1 MKLGAP
7 LFERV
12 QAAARAVAEQL
23 DLETPSAAVVL
34 GSGLGGVADR
44 LTDARRVPY
53 ASLPGFPETTVAG
66 HPGRLVAGKIGG
78 NIGGTIGGTPGGP
91 GGAKTVLLLCGRVHG
106 YEGYPPSEVGFGVRV
121 VAALGVRTLIVSNA
135 AGAVDPAFAPG
146 EIVAISDHINLTSG
160 SPLTGPNDERLG
172 PRFVDMTD
180 AYDPKLRALA
190 QAAAPQAI
198 GRPLREAIYAG
209 MAGPA
214 YETPAEVRLLR
225 TLGAGLVGMST
236 VHEVIAARHAGLSVL
251 GLSLVANL
259 AAGVSPGPLRHE
271 DVTRA
276 AAAGTDALGRLVA
289 AVVAGLDAP

>member
-1 MKLGAP
+1 VKVTSSM
-7 LFERV
+7 FDRV
-12 QAAARAVAEQL
+12 QAAARAAAEALEVDAPEVAI
-23 DLETPSAAVVL
+23 VL

-44 LTDARRVPY
+44 LTHARAVPY

-66 HPGRLVAGKIGG
+66 HPGRLVGGKLAGRD
-78 NIGGTIGGTPGGP
+78 
-91 GGAKTVLLLCGRVHG
+91 VLLLCGRVHG
-106 YEGYPPSEVGFGVRV
+106 YEGYPASEVGFGVRV
-121 VAALGVRTLIVSNA
+121 VAAVGVRTLIVTNA
-135 AGAVDPAFAPG
+135 AGGVDPALQPG
-146 EIVAISDHINLTSG
+146 EIVAISDHINLTSA
-160 SPLTGPNDERLG
+160 SPLSGPNDERLG

-180 AYDPKLRALA
+180 AYDPALRVL
-190 QAAAPQAI
+190 AAAAALPAV

-236 VHEVIAARHAGLSVL
+236 VHEVITARHAGLAVL
-251 GLSLVANL
+251 GLSLVANP

-276 AAAGTDALGRLVA
+276 AAAGAEALGSLA
-289 AVVAGLDAP
+289 AGIVGGLPPA

>member
-7 LFERV
+7 LFDRV
-12 QAAARAVAEQL
+12 QAAARAAGEQL
-23 DLETPSAAVVL
+23 EIDSPTAAIVL

-44 LTDARRVPY
+44 LSDARRVAY
-53 ASLPGFPETTVAG
+53 ASLPCFPETTVAG
-66 HPGRLVAGKIGG
+66 HPGRLVAGKL
-78 NIGGTIGGTPGGP
+78 GGP
-91 GGAKTVLLLCGRVHG
+91 SGDKTVLLLCGRVHG

-135 AGAVDPAFAPG
+135 SGAVDPAFSPG

-160 SPLTGPNDERLG
+160 SPLTGANDERLG

-190 QAAAPQAI
+190 AAAAPRAI
-198 GRPLREAIYAG
+198 GRELREAIYAG
-209 MAGPA
+209 VAGPA

-236 VHEVIAARHAGLSVL
+236 VHEVIAARHAGMAVL

-259 AAGVSPGPLRHE
+259 AAGVSAGPLRHE

-289 AVVAGLDAP
+289 AVVAGLGEP

>member
-1 MKLGAP
+1 VKLGAS
-7 LFERV
+7 LFDRV

-23 DLETPSAAVVL
+23 RLDAPQVAVVL
-34 GSGLGGVADR
+34 GSGLGGVADG
-44 LTDARRVPY
+44 LTDAHPVPY

-66 HPGRLVAGKIGG
+66 HPGRLVAGKLGG
-78 NIGGTIGGTPGGP
+78 
-91 GGAKTVLLLCGRVHG
+91 KTALLLCGRVHG

-121 VAALGVRTLIVSNA
+121 VAALGVRTLIVTNA
-135 AGAVDPAFAPG
+135 SGAVDPALQTG
-146 EIVAISDHINLTSG
+146 EIVAISDHINLTSA

-172 PRFVDMTD
+172 PRFVDMTE
-180 AYDPKLRALA
+180 AYDPTLRALA
-190 QAAAPQAI
+190 MAVAPGAI

-236 VHEVIAARHAGLSVL
+236 VHEVITARHAGLRVL
-251 GLSLVANL
+251 GLSLVANP
-259 AAGVSPGPLRHE
+259 AAGVNPGPLRHE

-276 AAAGTDALGRLVA
+276 AAAGADALGRLVA
-289 AVVAGLDAP
+289 AIVAGLDPV

>member
-12 QAAARAVAEQL
+12 QAAARAVSEQL
-23 DLETPSAAVVL
+23 EIDTPTAAVVL
-34 GSGLGGVADR
+34 GSGLGGIADR
-44 LTDARRVPY
+44 LSEARRVPY
-53 ASLPGFPETTVAG
+53 ASLPCFPETTVAG
-66 HPGRLVAGKIGG
+66 HPGRLVAGKLPAASGD
-78 NIGGTIGGTPGGP
+78 
-91 GGAKTVLLLCGRVHG
+91 KTVLLLCGRVHG

-121 VAALGVRTLIVSNA
+121 AAALGTRTLIVTNA
-135 AGAVDPAFAPG
+135 AGGVEPAFSPG
-146 EIVAISDHINLTSG
+146 EIVAISDHINLTG
-160 SPLTGPNDERLG
+160 ASPLTGTNDERLG

-190 QAAAPQAI
+190 AAAAPLAL

-251 GLSLVANL
+251 GLSLVANP

-276 AAAGTDALGRLVA
+276 AAAGAEALGRLVA
-289 AVVAGLDAP
+289 AVVAGLGTP

>member
-1 MKLGAP
+1 MKLGSP

-12 QAAARAVAEQL
+12 QAAARAVSEQL
-23 DLETPSAAVVL
+23 EVDTPTAAVVL

-44 LTDARRVPY
+44 LSDSRRIAY
-53 ASLPGFPETTVAG
+53 ASLPCFPETTVAG
-66 HPGRLVAGKIGG
+66 HPGRLVAGKLPSTSGD
-78 NIGGTIGGTPGGP
+78 
-91 GGAKTVLLLCGRVHG
+91 KTVLLLCGRVHG

-121 VAALGVRTLIVSNA
+121 AAALGTRTLIVTNA
-135 AGAVDPAFAPG
+135 AGGVDPAFSPG
-146 EIVAISDHINLTSG
+146 EIVAISDHINLTG
-160 SPLTGPNDERLG
+160 ASPLTGANDERLG

-180 AYDPKLRALA
+180 AYDPKLRVLA
-190 QAAAPQAI
+190 AAAAPQAL

-236 VHEVIAARHAGLSVL
+236 VHEVIAARHAGMAVL
-251 GLSLVANL
+251 GLSLVANP
-259 AAGVSPGPLRHE
+259 AAGVMPGPLRHE

-276 AAAGTDALGRLVA
+276 AAAGAEALGRLVA
-289 AVVAGLDAP
+289 AVVAGLGTP

>member
-23 DLETPSAAVVL
+23 DLETPTAAVVL

-53 ASLPGFPETTVAG
+53 ASLPCFPETTVAG

-78 NIGGTIGGTPGGP
+78 TPGGAGEA
-91 GGAKTVLLLCGRVHG
+91 GGKTVLLLCGRVHG

-121 VAALGVRTLIVSNA
+121 VAALGVRTLIVTNA

-146 EIVAISDHINLTSG
+146 EIVAISDHINLTSE
-160 SPLTGPNDERLG
+160 SPLTGTNDERLG

-190 QAAAPQAI
+190 MAAAPAAI

-236 VHEVIAARHAGLSVL
+236 VHEVIAARHAGLAVL
-251 GLSLVANL
+251 GLSLVANP

-276 AAAGTDALGRLVA
+276 AAAGADALGRLVA
-289 AVVAGLDAP
+289 AVVAGLDTP

>member
-12 QAAARAVAEQL
+12 QAAARAVSEQL
-23 DLETPSAAVVL
+23 ELDTPTAAVVL

-44 LTDARRVPY
+44 LTDARRVAY
-53 ASLPGFPETTVAG
+53 ASLPCFPETTVAG
-66 HPGRLVAGKIGG
+66 HPGRLVAGKISS
-78 NIGGTIGGTPGGP
+78 GP
-91 GGAKTVLLLCGRVHG
+91 ASKAGDKTVLLLCGRVHG

-135 AGAVDPAFAPG
+135 SGAVDPAFSPG

-160 SPLTGPNDERLG
+160 SPLTGTNDERLG

-190 QAAAPQAI
+190 MAAAPGAI

-251 GLSLVANL
+251 GLSLVANM
-259 AAGVSPGPLRHE
+259 AAGVTPGPLRHE

-276 AAAGTDALGRLVA
+276 AAAGADALGRLIA
-289 AVVAGLDAP
+289 AVVAGLDTP